1 MFDFFYYYGYGYFS
15 YLIFMLPALV
25 ISLWAQISVK
35 STFHKYSGLRT
46 GRGLT
51 GAQAAQEVLRFHN
64 VMGVRCERVAG
75 QLTDHF
81 DPRTNVIRLSDGVY
95 GSDSV
100 SAVGVAAHE
109 AGHAVQYAQE
119 YGPMKL
125 RSVMVPITNIGS
137 RLSLPVILFGYF
149 LSIGPLVT
157 LGIVLFSLSV
167 LFQLVTLPVEFNA
180 SRRAVNT
187 LEQAYVLSEDE
198 LKGVKKVLRAAAMTY
213 LAATFTALWSLLR
226 REPVRVAVVGRSAV
240 DPPEGGAAARGCG
253 RRHGVHVG
261 ARLRHDHLIARAV
274 QRAHRRDGRPVFS
287 VGHDGCFHVRSL
299 PLLARSCRFHA
310 PYDTKPAQ
318 KIQDGAAGALPKK
331 QSAREMDSIR
341 NGGAQVCSCPATC
354 GRPRSAGRET
364 PSRNSAPCSAPS
376 RGSRSTPARPRAGAR
391 AAWTTA

>member
-1 MFDFFYYYGYGYFS
+1 M
-15 YLIFMLPALV
+15 
-25 ISLWAQISVK
+25 
-35 STFHKYSGLRT
+35 
-46 GRGLT
+46 T

-64 VMGVRCERVAG
+64 VMDVRCERVAG

-125 RSVMVPITNIGS
+125 RSGRWFPLPISAS

-180 SRRAVNT
+180 SRRAVKT

-226 REPVRVAVVGRSAV
+226 IILIF
-240 DPPEGGAAARGCG
+240 G
-253 RRHGVHVG
+253 RRND
-261 ARLRHDHLIARAV
+261 R
-274 QRAHRRDGRPVFS
+274 
-287 VGHDGCFHVRSL
+287 
-299 PLLARSCRFHA
+299 
-310 PYDTKPAQ
+310 
-318 KIQDGAAGALPKK
+318 
-331 QSAREMDSIR
+331 
-341 NGGAQVCSCPATC
+341 
-354 GRPRSAGRET
+354 
-364 PSRNSAPCSAPS
+364 
-376 RGSRSTPARPRAGAR
+376 
-391 AAWTTA
+391 

>member
-137 RLSLPVILFGYF
+137 QLSLPVILFGLQMLF
-149 LSIGPLVT
+149 LTNMP
-157 LGIVLFSLSV
+157 
-167 LFQLVTLPVEFNA
+167 EM
-180 SRRAVNT
+180 
-187 LEQAYVLSEDE
+187 E
-198 LKGVKKVLRAAAMTY
+198 LIFY
-213 LAATFTALWSLLR
+213 
-226 REPVRVAVVGRSAV
+226 
-240 DPPEGGAAARGCG
+240 
-253 RRHGVHVG
+253 
-261 ARLRHDHLIARAV
+261 
-274 QRAHRRDGRPVFS
+274 
-287 VGHDGCFHVRSL
+287 
-299 PLLARSCRFHA
+299 
-310 PYDTKPAQ
+310 
-318 KIQDGAAGALPKK
+318 
-331 QSAREMDSIR
+331 
-341 NGGAQVCSCPATC
+341 
-354 GRPRSAGRET
+354 
-364 PSRNSAPCSAPS
+364 
-376 RGSRSTPARPRAGAR
+376 
-391 AAWTTA
+391 

>member
-180 SRRAVNT
+180 SRRAVKT

-213 LAATFTALWSLLR
+213 LAATFTVLWSLLR
-226 REPVRVAVVGRSAV
+226 IILIF
-240 DPPEGGAAARGCG
+240 G
-253 RRHGVHVG
+253 RRND
-261 ARLRHDHLIARAV
+261 R
-274 QRAHRRDGRPVFS
+274 
-287 VGHDGCFHVRSL
+287 
-299 PLLARSCRFHA
+299 
-310 PYDTKPAQ
+310 
-318 KIQDGAAGALPKK
+318 
-331 QSAREMDSIR
+331 
-341 NGGAQVCSCPATC
+341 
-354 GRPRSAGRET
+354 
-364 PSRNSAPCSAPS
+364 
-376 RGSRSTPARPRAGAR
+376 
-391 AAWTTA
+391 

>member
-1 MFDFFYYYGYGYFS
+1 MRLDDNGVALRRHAIILPRHGNAEALRARVHRF
-15 YLIFMLPALV
+15 LI
-25 ISLWAQISVK
+25 I
-35 STFHKYSGLRT
+35 
-46 GRGLT
+46 
-51 GAQAAQEVLRFHN
+51 
-64 VMGVRCERVAG
+64 ERVEHRPG
-75 QLTDHF
+75 RDEKIR
-81 DPRTNVIRLSDGVY
+81 DPGKPLPLRGDRVERNRADAKQHRVVIRL
-95 GSDSV
+95 
-100 SAVGVAAHE
+100 
-109 AGHAVQYAQE
+109 QQ
-119 YGPMKL
+119 
-125 RSVMVPITNIGS
+125 
-137 RLSLPVILFGYF
+137 
-149 LSIGPLVT
+149 
-157 LGIVLFSLSV
+157 
-167 LFQLVTLPVEFNA
+167 
-180 SRRAVNT
+180 
-187 LEQAYVLSEDE
+187 
-198 LKGVKKVLRAAAMTY
+198 
-213 LAATFTALWSLLR
+213 R

-240 DPPEGGAAARGCG
+240 DPPEGGAAARGCD

-261 ARLRHDHLIARAV
+261 TRLRHDHLIARAV

-299 PLLARSCRFHA
+299 PLLARSCRSHA

>member
-137 RLSLPVILFGYF
+137 RLSWPI
-149 LSIGPLVT
+149 
-157 LGIVLFSLSV
+157 IVLGLILGWSGLLEIGILLFV
-167 LFQLVTLPVEFNA
+167 FVVAFQLITLPVEFDA
-180 SRRAVNT
+180 SHRAIRI
-187 LEQAYVLSEDE
+187 LEAKQLFGDQE
-198 LKGVKKVLRAAAMTY
+198 LQGAKKVLTAAALTY
-213 LAATFTALWSLLR
+213 VAALASAILQLVRLILISR
-226 REPVRVAVVGRSAV
+226 RN
-240 DPPEGGAAARGCG
+240 D
-253 RRHGVHVG
+253 
-261 ARLRHDHLIARAV
+261 D
-274 QRAHRRDGRPVFS
+274 
-287 VGHDGCFHVRSL
+287 
-299 PLLARSCRFHA
+299 
-310 PYDTKPAQ
+310 
-318 KIQDGAAGALPKK
+318 
-331 QSAREMDSIR
+331 
-341 NGGAQVCSCPATC
+341 
-354 GRPRSAGRET
+354 
-364 PSRNSAPCSAPS
+364 
-376 RGSRSTPARPRAGAR
+376 
-391 AAWTTA
+391 

>member
-64 VMGVRCERVAG
+64 V
-75 QLTDHF
+75 
-81 DPRTNVIRLSDGVY
+81 IRLSDGLY
-95 GSDSV
+95 GRDSV

-167 LFQLVTLPVEFNA
+167 LFQLATLPVEFNA

-226 REPVRVAVVGRSAV
+226 IILIF
-240 DPPEGGAAARGCG
+240 G
-253 RRHGVHVG
+253 RRND
-261 ARLRHDHLIARAV
+261 R
-274 QRAHRRDGRPVFS
+274 
-287 VGHDGCFHVRSL
+287 
-299 PLLARSCRFHA
+299 
-310 PYDTKPAQ
+310 
-318 KIQDGAAGALPKK
+318 
-331 QSAREMDSIR
+331 
-341 NGGAQVCSCPATC
+341 
-354 GRPRSAGRET
+354 
-364 PSRNSAPCSAPS
+364 
-376 RGSRSTPARPRAGAR
+376 
-391 AAWTTA
+391 

>member
-137 RLSLPVILFGYF
+137 QLSLPVILFVYF

-180 SRRAVNT
+180 SRRAVKT
-187 LEQAYVLSEDE
+187 L
-198 LKGVKKVLRAAAMTY
+198 
-213 LAATFTALWSLLR
+213 
-226 REPVRVAVVGRSAV
+226 
-240 DPPEGGAAARGCG
+240 
-253 RRHGVHVG
+253 
-261 ARLRHDHLIARAV
+261 
-274 QRAHRRDGRPVFS
+274 
-287 VGHDGCFHVRSL
+287 
-299 PLLARSCRFHA
+299 
-310 PYDTKPAQ
+310 
-318 KIQDGAAGALPKK
+318 
-331 QSAREMDSIR
+331 
-341 NGGAQVCSCPATC
+341 
-354 GRPRSAGRET
+354 
-364 PSRNSAPCSAPS
+364 
-376 RGSRSTPARPRAGAR
+376 
-391 AAWTTA
+391 